1 MKLTDDKSIADFFN
15 NYFSEIGND
24 ISSKVRGTSMHFSQ
38 YLPEKTIIHSLFLE
52 PTNESEIV
60 SITRKLKSSFSS
72 GIDGLTSSLVK
83 QIMPFISMPFSHIC
97 NNSLFHPVVL
107 FREYENK

>member
-1 MKLTDDKSIADFFN
+1 MLNEILGKKKSRTLPSYVMRGNVKLTDDKSIADSFN
-15 NYFSEIGND
+15 NYYYSEIGKD
-24 ISSKVRGTSMHFSQ
+24 ISSKVKGTNMHFSQ

-72 GIDGLTSSLVK
+72 GIDGLTSNLV
-83 QIMPFISMPFSHIC
+83 
-97 NNSLFHPVVL
+97 
-107 FREYENK
+107 